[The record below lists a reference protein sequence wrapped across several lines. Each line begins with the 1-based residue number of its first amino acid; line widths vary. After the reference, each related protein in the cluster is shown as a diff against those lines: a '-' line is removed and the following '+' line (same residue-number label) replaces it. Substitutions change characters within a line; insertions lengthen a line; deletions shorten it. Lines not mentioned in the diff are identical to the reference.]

1 MTAGLFDTPDDRN
14 ENIEILRALAIVFVM
29 VVHLG
34 AVMVFPSASYTRLVS
49 LFDFSIGVDLF
60 FVISGYVITGSFLKS
75 RAKTQADALSLAV
88 SFWIKR
94 IFRLL
99 PAAITGLLLLVL
111 FLILKMATFGAAADF
126 REFFPVGI
134 AMANIAN
141 LYSAYCAVHT
151 AENYWCMIPS
161 YCYIG
166 HYWSLSLE
174 QQFYVIA
181 PLALLFIKK
190 RFLVAALLVVIALS
204 FFWLRPYWS
213 YGWFLRMDGFC
224 WGMLLALVPF
234 HQFSVGGLDRL
245 LNRKYFARGVT
256 ILLLAALPFVSSRL
270 QGFGSAAA
278 MSGVSVV
285 AAISAALVFL
295 AIRYNRGFPDS
306 LALRRILLYVGSRSY
321 ALYIFH
327 LMVFH
332 MTAKAWQYLFS
343 AMRFTPAGERMINGL
358 MIVLSV
364 AATAVLSE
372 LVYRYV
378 EHTYRVKGRH
388 LAQRFIAWRQKGVL
402 HA

>member
-1 MTAGLFDTPDDRN
+1 MSDPQIIDNRN
-14 ENIEILRALAIVFVM
+14 DNIEILRAVAIVFVLI
-29 VVHLG
+29 VHLR
-34 AVMVFPSASYTRLVS
+34 AALAFPSSTYLQLVGH
-49 LFDFSIGVDLF
+49 FDFAVGVDLF
-60 FVISGYVITGSFLKS
+60 FVISGYVITGSFMKS
-75 RAKTQADALSLAV
+75 RMEAQADALSLAV

-99 PAAITGLLLLVL
+99 PAAIIGLLLLSVV
-111 FLILKMATFGAAADF
+111 LILKMAALGAGADL
-126 REFFPVGI
+126 RIFFPVGI

-151 AENYWCMIPS
+151 AEINWCMIPS
-161 YCYIG
+161 FCYIG

-190 RFLVAALLVVIALS
+190 RFLVVALLAVIALS

-234 HQFSVGGLDRL
+234 HRFSVGGLDRL
-245 LNRKYFARGVT
+245 LNRKYVARGVT
-256 ILLLAALPFVSSRL
+256 VFLIVALPFVSSRL
-270 QGFGSAAA
+270 QGFGADAE

-295 AIRYNRGFPDS
+295 AIRYDRGFPDG

-327 LMVFH
+327 LIVFY
-332 MTAKAWQYLFS
+332 MTANAWQYFFS
-343 AMRFTPAGERMINGL
+343 AMRFTPAGQRMINGL

-372 LVYRYV
+372 IVYRYV
-378 EHTYRVKGRH
+378 EYTYRVKGRH
-388 LAQRFIAWRQKGVL
+388 LAQRFIAWRQKRVL